1 MDGCVI
7 DMPYF
12 LSRPV
17 ALPRFFLFA
26 WIKNLLD
33 TDVWPKQ
40 QARVRYSSSD
50 WE

>member
-1 MDGCVI
+1 MDECVI
-7 DMPYF
+7 DLPYF

-17 ALPRFFLFA
+17 ALPQFLVFA
-26 WIKNLLD
+26 GIKGALD
-33 TDVWPKQ
+33 TNLWPKQ